1 MSSVILSVEDNTDLL
16 FNIKL
21 ILELNGYQVITASNG
36 REALELLTGLE
47 SPPDLIL
54 SDIMMPE
61 MDGYDFYISV
71 SKDSRWNTIPFIF
84 LSAKSTIED
93 IRLAKQMGVDDYI
106 IKPFQEQDLLASIEG
121 KLSKANR
128 NKQLQEQLEQK
139 IKEDSKI
146 NALSDLNQEVEKLSS
161 NPNLDVIFYTNWDDI
176 FGPRLEDYYPKD
188 KKIPFSVNE
197 LVMQLFSISESLYGL
212 YGEIQ
217 PQGILINIVNI
228 NRMGYLYFDS
238 TFNAKMRGG
247 SQLFMLGVIS
257 PNIHYLA
264 SLRIQ
269 EILKDIAE
277 KIKTSQDYQFEEYSK
292 TLEQILAIEDPQFRE
307 IWIFGQNGIEM
318 VSYAPETDMNPD
330 LFSGFLSAIQDFT
343 IELSKNELKMFQ
355 AGNSQYYIYR
365 EADYPF
371 YIVAKINPIATELNL
386 KKIMK
391 NLFYE
396 FWNQY
401 SEELEKFIGNT
412 TPFKKFKKNLK
423 KYIK

>member
-146 NALSDLNQEVEKLSS
+146 NALSDLNQELRK
-161 NPNLDVIFYTNWDDI
+161 II
-176 FGPRLEDYYPKD
+176 LE
-188 KKIPFSVNE
+188 
-197 LVMQLFSISESLYGL
+197 SESRCN
-212 YGEIQ
+212 
-217 PQGILINIVNI
+217 ILHE
-228 NRMGYLYFDS
+228 
-238 TFNAKMRGG
+238 
-247 SQLFMLGVIS
+247 LG
-257 PNIHYLA
+257 
-264 SLRIQ
+264 
-269 EILKDIAE
+269 
-277 KIKTSQDYQFEEYSK
+277 
-292 TLEQILAIEDPQFRE
+292 
-307 IWIFGQNGIEM
+307 
-318 VSYAPETDMNPD
+318 
-330 LFSGFLSAIQDFT
+330 
-343 IELSKNELKMFQ
+343 
-355 AGNSQYYIYR
+355 
-365 EADYPF
+365 
-371 YIVAKINPIATELNL
+371 
-386 KKIMK
+386 
-391 NLFYE
+391 
-396 FWNQY
+396 
-401 SEELEKFIGNT
+401 
-412 TPFKKFKKNLK
+412 
-423 KYIK
+423 